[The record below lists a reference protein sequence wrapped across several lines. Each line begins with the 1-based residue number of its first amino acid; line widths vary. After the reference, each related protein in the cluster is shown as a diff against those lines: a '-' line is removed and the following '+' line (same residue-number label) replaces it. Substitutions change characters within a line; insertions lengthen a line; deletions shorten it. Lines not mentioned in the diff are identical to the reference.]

1 MDMNSRSSK
10 RSPEYCEHVLL
21 LDGERVRIVVDLNW
35 IGSIDFSGSF
45 CNLFAIQFDSEA
57 TATRFECF
65 LADRGEHAR
74 LVGKVLKDG
83 KAEVFVYSRSQN
95 LFNEV
100 DLQQFTDLI
109 LDCFVTCN
117 DCGRFYRSFLLPVEF
132 EDLSVSYVTM
142 VTEFEITGRSCTM
155 IVLSKTDQTSQ
166 KKDFIDRLTSL
177 GSWITVDAGTNSV
190 AFRLQ
195 IESLDMVSQHRDL
208 ARLFK
213 LSIKLGC
220 SLSGVEFD
228 LRQDE

>member
-1 MDMNSRSSK
+1 MDMSSHSSK
-10 RSPEYCEHVLL
+10 HSPDYYEHVLL
-21 LDGERVRIVVDLNW
+21 LDGERVRVVVDLNW
-35 IGSIDFSGSF
+35 IGSIDFSSIF

-57 TATRFECF
+57 TASRFEYF
-65 LADRGEHAR
+65 LADREEHTR
-74 LVGKVLKDG
+74 IVGKVLKDG
-83 KAEVFVYSRSQN
+83 KAEVFAYSRSQN

-117 DCGRFYRSFLLPVEF
+117 DCGRFYRSFLLPIEF
-132 EDLSVSYVTM
+132 KDLSVSYVTM
-142 VTEFEITGRSCTM
+142 VTEFEITGRPCTM
-155 IVLSKTDQTSQ
+155 IVLSTMDHASQ

-195 IESLDMVSQHRDL
+195 VESLDMVAQHRDL
-208 ARLFK
+208 TRLYK
-213 LSIKLGC
+213 LSIELGY

-228 LRQDE
+228 LR